1 MTSTAAGPIIE
12 VRDVVRTFGA
22 VRALDGV
29 DLAVEPGIVYG
40 LLGPNGAGKTTLIRV
55 LATLLRPDRG
65 SVRVAGVDVVA
76 DPNAARARIG
86 LAGQFAAVDA
96 FLTGRENV
104 EMVGRLYGLSP
115 RDARRRADD
124 VLERIGLS
132 RDAGRQVG
140 TYSGGMRRRLDL
152 AASLVG
158 RPEVMFLDEP
168 TTGIDPRSRL
178 ELWDLIEDLV
188 AAGTSVLLTT
198 QYLDEADRLA
208 ARIGVIDRGVVV
220 QEGTADELKD
230 AVGGS
235 VLELVVP
242 DDDRVRAME
251 TIAAATGEEV
261 LELGGRRLR
270 VAAREGSRTLL
281 EVVRAL
287 DAAGVDADDI
297 GLHKPSLDDVFLAV
311 TGETTGQDVDAA
323 RRRGRSS
330 GRRRRRPSPREE
342 PLMAATIEPGSLPA
356 PDRVLRER
364 ATFTSTVAD
373 TWVLTK
379 RNLLR
384 NVRLPQVL
392 LFSTVQPIM
401 FLLLFTYVFGGA
413 IGQALPPWPKASTST
428 G

>member
-1 MTSTAAGPIIE
+1 MTSGAVDPIIE
-12 VRDVVRTFGA
+12 VQGVVRAFGD

-29 DLAVEPGIVYG
+29 DLIVEPGIVYA

-104 EMVGRLYGLSP
+104 EMVGRLYGLSA
-115 RDARRRADD
+115 REARRRADD
-124 VLERIGLS
+124 VLERIGLT

-168 TTGIDPRSRL
+168 TTGIDPRTRL

-235 VLELVVP
+235 VLELVVH
-242 DDDRVRAME
+242 DEDRVTAVE
-251 TIAAATGEEV
+251 TISSATGEEV
-261 LELGGRRLR
+261 AELGGRRLR

-287 DAAGVDADDI
+287 DAAGVEADDI
-297 GLHKPSLDDVFLAV
+297 GLHRPSLDDVFLAV
-311 TGETTGQDVDAA
+311 TGEPAGSDLEADRELADPAA
-323 RRRGRSS
+323 ATAGSGGRGR
-330 GRRRRRPSPREE
+330 GRRR
-342 PLMAATIEPGSLPA
+342 
-356 PDRVLRER
+356 
-364 ATFTSTVAD
+364 
-373 TWVLTK
+373 
-379 RNLLR
+379 
-384 NVRLPQVL
+384 
-392 LFSTVQPIM
+392 
-401 FLLLFTYVFGGA
+401 
-413 IGQALPPWPKASTST
+413 
-428 G
+428 

>member
-12 VRDVVRTFGA
+12 VQGVVRTFGD

-29 DLAVEPGIVYG
+29 DLVVQPGIVYG

-104 EMVGRLYGLSP
+104 EMVGRLYGLSA
-115 RDARRRADD
+115 REARRRADD
-124 VLERIGLS
+124 VLERIGLT

-168 TTGIDPRSRL
+168 TTGIDPRNRL

-208 ARIGVIDRGVVV
+208 KRIGVIDRGVVV
-220 QEGTADELKD
+220 QEGTADELKE

-235 VLELVVP
+235 VLELIVS

-251 TIAAATGEEV
+251 TIAATTGEEV
-261 LELGGRRLR
+261 AELGGRRLR

-287 DAAGVDADDI
+287 DAAGVEADDI

-311 TGETTGQDVDAA
+311 TGEPAGQDPPADQETVDPAA
-323 RRRGRSS
+323 AAAGAHGRGR
-330 GRRRRRPSPREE
+330 RP
-342 PLMAATIEPGSLPA
+342 
-356 PDRVLRER
+356 
-364 ATFTSTVAD
+364 
-373 TWVLTK
+373 
-379 RNLLR
+379 
-384 NVRLPQVL
+384 
-392 LFSTVQPIM
+392 
-401 FLLLFTYVFGGA
+401 
-413 IGQALPPWPKASTST
+413 
-428 G
+428 